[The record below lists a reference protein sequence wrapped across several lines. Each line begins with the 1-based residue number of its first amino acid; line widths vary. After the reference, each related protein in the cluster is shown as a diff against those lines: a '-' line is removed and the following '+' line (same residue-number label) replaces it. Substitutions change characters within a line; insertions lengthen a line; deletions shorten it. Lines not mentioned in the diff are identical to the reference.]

1 MRQGTCSECGLKGP
15 LQTYF
20 RHRDRVY
27 CDACTTKLA
36 EPGTGKFHGLESP
49 SAAIDPT
56 ICARCKADNGNSEF
70 PLIGKLPF
78 CAECRK
84 QFYER
89 PYPQWLKLSLAF
101 LLMLLVVA
109 LIHGRKYFH
118 AGREMYVGEKLV
130 EQAHYSEAAAHL
142 QQTVDIAPNSDKAVL
157 LFAKASLLSGDPG
170 AADKAMRAHNG
181 GQFEVTPEYQE
192 VDRIFDRAV
201 SALKETQQAIDLAG
215 QPGKEE
221 AAARLM
227 HHAAGSYSEMP
238 RLTDLAEEF
247 DEGDAFVHKDYDRFL
262 AITTK
267 LTQAHPESPAYW
279 GELASALACKY
290 AVTGDTAWRQKAEET
305 LEKSRL
311 LSQPSAEAMK
321 GYEEYAERIRYRLD
335 SREIIDR
342 PEYDRRFRAGKAQP
356 VN

>member
-1 MRQGTCSECGLKGP
+1 MRQGMCSECGLKGP
-15 LQTYF
+15 LQIYF
-20 RHRDRVY
+20 RQSDKVF

-36 EPGTGKFHGLESP
+36 EPGTGKFRGLEPP

-70 PLIGKLPF
+70 PLTGKLPF

-130 EQAHYSEAAAHL
+130 EQAHYSEATAHL
-142 QQTVDIAPNSDKAVL
+142 QQTVEIAPNSDKAVL

-170 AADKAMRAHNG
+170 AADKAMRAHNS

-192 VDRIFDRAV
+192 VDRIFERAV

-221 AAARLM
+221 EAARLM

-238 RLTDLAEEF
+238 TLSPPRKTSPTSGNWRPRGPNTGTCCPSSAFLSSVSCTFLT
-247 DEGDAFVHKDYDRFL
+247 
-262 AITTK
+262 T
-267 LTQAHPESPAYW
+267 
-279 GELASALACKY
+279 LASSGQISGMESRWESW
-290 AVTGDTAWRQKAEET
+290 VRSRFSGPWR
-305 LEKSRL
+305 
-311 LSQPSAEAMK
+311 
-321 GYEEYAERIRYRLD
+321 
-335 SREIIDR
+335 DR
-342 PEYDRRFRAGKAQP
+342 P
-356 VN
+356 VNPAIAVE